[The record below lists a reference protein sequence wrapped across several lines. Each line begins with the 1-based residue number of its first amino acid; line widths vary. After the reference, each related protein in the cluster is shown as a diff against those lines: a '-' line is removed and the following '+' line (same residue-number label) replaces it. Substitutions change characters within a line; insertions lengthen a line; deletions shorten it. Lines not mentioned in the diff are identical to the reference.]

1 MPHDVPTT
9 RVPAAFALF
18 ASLGLLAASLPAPA
32 SAKQCDSGLVFVDAD
47 GDGRRDRGEAPLPGA
62 RVSDGVRIVATD
74 ARGRY
79 RLDVPDGRTL
89 FLIKPAGYA
98 LPTRPDG
105 LPDAF
110 LNVQRR
116 PGPALKFG
124 GVPAAPGRTCRDFAL
139 RPRPAASGEAL
150 DVLVFGDPQPKV
162 AAHVRHYARDIVEP
176 LQGRAGATLALS
188 LGDIVDDDLSLYPAM
203 KRVDAGLGIP
213 WLHAPGNHDVDFDAA
228 DDARSLDSFRHA
240 YGPDTRAWEEHNAN
254 FIVLDD
260 VIRDPSRPKGYVGGL
275 REDQFA
281 FLAEYL
287 READKARLLVLA
299 MHIHLF
305 DDKPGATDFRRA
317 DRDRLFALL
326 APFPKV
332 LLLTA
337 HAHTQR
343 HVFHGAE
350 AGWTGATPLH
360 EYNVGA
366 ACGGYWTGVEDAD
379 GLPDATMADGTPNG
393 SARMRVAAVGAYAL
407 RWFAARAPEDA
418 GIGLHSPGVLRR
430 GAYPAFGV
438 FANVWM
444 GRADTVVEFRVD
456 GGAWKP
462 MRRVL
467 APDPAMTAE
476 NARDAMAPALRAY
489 DRAPEA
495 EPSQH
500 LWRGA
505 VPTDLAAGD
514 HRVEVRAQLPEGEVR
529 ADTRY
534 RLEDAAPASDAPGA
548 DAR

>member
-1 MPHDVPTT
+1 MPHARLPIL
-9 RVPAAFALF
+9 A
-18 ASLGLLAASLPAPA
+18 LAALAACAQLAAAPTA
-32 SAKQCDSGLVFVDAD
+32 SAKRCDGGVVFVDAD

-74 ARGRY
+74 GRGRY

-98 LPTRPDG
+98 LPARPDG

-124 GVPAAPGRTCRDFAL
+124 GVPASPAPACRDFAL
-139 RPRPAASGEAL
+139 RPAPVPAGAPL

-176 LQGRAGATLALS
+176 LRGRAGATLALS
-188 LGDIVDDDLSLYPAM
+188 LGDIVDDDLALYPSM
-203 KRVDAGLGIP
+203 KRVDASLGIP
-213 WLHAPGNHDVDFDAA
+213 WLHAPGNHDMDMDAPE
-228 DDARSLDSFRHA
+228 DARALDSFRHA

-254 FIVLDD
+254 FVVLDD

-281 FLAEYL
+281 FLEAYL
-287 READKARLLVLA
+287 RDADTTRLLVLA

-350 AGWTGATPLH
+350 SGWTGATPLH

-366 ACGGYWTGVEDAD
+366 ACGAYWTGVADAA
-379 GLPDATMADGTPNG
+379 GIPDATMADGTPNG
-393 SARMRVAAVGAYAL
+393 YARMRVAADGDYAL
-407 RWFAARAPEDA
+407 RWFAARAPAEA
-418 GIGLHSPGVLRR
+418 GIGLHSPGLLRR

-456 GGAWKP
+456 SGPWKP
-462 MRRVL
+462 MRRVV
-467 APDPAMTAE
+467 APDPALATE
-476 NARDAMAPALRAY
+476 NARDAMATHLRAY

-500 LWRGA
+500 LWRAA
-505 VPTDLAAGD
+505 VPTDLAAGE
-514 HRVEVRAQLPEGEVR
+514 HRVEVRALLPEGEVR

-534 RLEDAAPASDAPGA
+534 RLEDAAP
-548 DAR
+548 